1 MSNILEA
8 IASLRGDQKTPVRS
22 KASQACYEEG
32 VRAKVTDPLTTLQSI
47 QQHFSEVRMLGSL
60 TRYERTEGRCGD
72 VYDEYER
79 DLETGTVIDVRKQ
92 IEGDHEFE

>member
-1 MSNILEA
+1 MK
-8 IASLRGDQKTPVRS
+8 KTPVRS
-22 KASQACYEEG
+22 KATQACYEEAA
-32 VRAKVTDPLTTLQSI
+32 RANETHPLTTLQSI
-47 QQHFSEVRMLGSL
+47 QQHFSEVWMHGSL
-60 TRYERTEGRCGD
+60 TRYERTEGLCDD